1 MNEEELIKKI
11 ESFNEWEKPYLR
23 LFFSAD
29 IVGSTALKQ
38 KRGTDA
44 SNKPI
49 YPAWFNTVLAFYHG
63 AEQSFHNNWKEFKS
77 LANGDSSY
85 HHWFGEP
92 PEIWKTVGD
101 EVLFSKAI
109 RHPTQAVL
117 AIHVWIKTLSDI
129 AEQLRDEH
137 GLSVKSSAWLADFP
151 VRNQEVILGL
161 SKPAEDDEYPFA
173 NHSALGSYYANR
185 EVKAIREFIG
195 PSIDTGFRLGAFSSP
210 RKLVVS
216 VELAYMLA
224 VEQSKAEKGASGYS
238 VGAMSLRNFSFRYE
252 GKHLMKGVL
261 GGSPY
266 PVFWIDLAPEDPINR
281 TEDAVLD
288 VAKPR
293 AHQVREFAEA
303 MLEAYKPMI
312 ELPYIFSKDG
322 EVPEE
327 FCNVPLE
334 HLQQLV
340 GRRQRIEKT
349 ESKRETEEDMASQPM
364 DQPSI
369 EGAASSVP
377 EDSSPATMDWS
388 ELLKALESFG
398 RKKDD

>member
-85 HHWFGEP
+85 QHWFGEP

-109 RHPTQAVL
+109 RNPTQAVI
-117 AIHVWIKTLSDI
+117 AIHVWIKTLSNI
-129 AEQLRDEH
+129 AEQLKDEH

-161 SKPAEDDEYPFA
+161 SKPAEEDEYPFA
-173 NHSALGSYYANR
+173 NHLALASYYANR
-185 EVKAIREFIG
+185 EAKAIREFIG

-210 RKLVVS
+210 RKLVIS
-216 VELAYMLA
+216 IELAYMLA
-224 VEQSKAEKGASGYS
+224 VEQSKAEKGDAGYS

-322 EVPEE
+322 EVPRE
-327 FCNVPLE
+327 FCDVPSE
-334 HLQQLV
+334 HLHQLID
-340 GRRQRIEKT
+340 RRDLINKT
-349 ESKRETEEDMASQPM
+349 ESKRETEESMA
-364 DQPSI
+364 DQPLDQPAV
-369 EGAASSVP
+369 GDAAASEP
-377 EDSSPATMDWS
+377 EDSSRATMDWS
-388 ELLKALESFG
+388 ELLKALENFG